1 MRNLGKNMQISRSVL
16 KQLKK
21 TAGEQNVL
29 TDGLSLALYSY
40 DCSLSRTKPDVA
52 ILVPAPQVLPEII
65 KILSENKIPFTP
77 RAAATNHAGGCVT
90 LYGGAVLDLTR
101 LNHILNINTQA
112 KFADVQPGV
121 ITADLQE
128 QAAAQDLLYAPDPAS
143 ARVCTLGGNAAQ
155 NASGA
160 RCMKY
165 GGTADYILEADWITP
180 SGQTLHLNRSNPGPD
195 WIGFLC
201 GSEGTL
207 GIFSQLRLKLID
219 EPKHVKTFLVTF
231 PSLQAGIQTVSDLAA
246 QGIIPRCV
254 EAMDQ
259 YTTQTVEEFAHAGY
273 PTSANALLILELDGT
288 PKQIETQAARLEEIC
303 RKNLCQTF
311 TAARTEAERAKL
323 WLGRRAAYAA
333 TTLTAPNVMVGDG
346 TVPRSQLPLAL
357 QKVNAIIARYGLKA
371 GLLFHAGDGNFH
383 PHLVFDERNRLQ
395 AAQAA
400 KAAKEILQACVECG
414 GTVSGEHGIGVEK
427 RAAMAFEY
435 DKNTLGFFASLKN
448 ALDPM
453 HLANPGKI
461 IPVDFAEKCRPDTPL
476 SPAEEQ
482 LAQEIKKRFE
492 QKTPSYVTGNASRRK
507 PLPHAALN
515 TRMLNKIIEIDKTNY
530 TATVQAGVSTAE
542 LAKRLEKEGVYASFP
557 ADKGTLG
564 GAFAANICPEFSS
577 QVTGIKA
584 ILPTGKLISYGG
596 KVMKNAAGYN
606 LCRLF
611 SGSSGELG
619 LITEL
624 TFKIYATPA
633 QHPGHKPAAVQWP
646 EEFLPV
652 KQAADP
658 AFLFGQIKKENAL

>member
-1 MRNLGKNMQISRSVL
+1 MQISRGVI

-21 TAGEQNVL
+21 IAGETNVL
-29 TDGLSLALYSY
+29 TDDLSLALYSY
-40 DCSLSRTKPDVA
+40 DCSLSRTKPDMAVL
-52 ILVPAPQVLPEII
+52 ISSTQVLAEVIQ
-65 KILSENKIPFTP
+65 ILNKHQIPFTP
-77 RAAATNHAGGCVT
+77 RAAATNHAGGCTT
-90 LYGGAVLDLTR
+90 LYGGVVLDLTR
-101 LNHILNINTQA
+101 LNHILTINTQSQ
-112 KFADVQPGV
+112 FADVQPGV
-121 ITADLQE
+121 ITADLQD
-128 QAAAQDLLYAPDPAS
+128 QASALGLLYAPDPAS

-180 SGQTLHLNRSNPGPD
+180 AGQTLHLDRNTPGPD
-195 WIGFLC
+195 WIGFFC

-273 PTSANALLILELDGT
+273 PTQAHALLILELDGT

-303 RKNLCQTF
+303 RKNSCQTF

-357 QKVNAIIARYGLKA
+357 QKVNDIIARYGLKA

-395 AAQAA
+395 ASLAA

-414 GTVSGEHGIGVEK
+414 GTVSGEHGVGVEK

-435 DKNTLGFFASLKN
+435 DKNTLGFFAALKN
-448 ALDPM
+448 ALDPN
-453 HLANPGKI
+453 HLSNPGKI

-492 QKTPSYVTGNASRRK
+492 QKTPTCVAGLSSRRK
-507 PLPHAALN
+507 HPKQTVLSTRGLN
-515 TRMLNKIIEIDKTNY
+515 QIIEIDKTNY

-542 LAKRLEKEGVYASFP
+542 LAKRLEKEGVYASLP

-564 GAFAANICPEFSS
+564 GAFATNICPEFSR

-584 ILPTGKLISYGG
+584 ILPTGHLISYGG

-611 SGSSGELG
+611 SGSAGELG

-624 TFKIYATPA
+624 TFKIYATP
-633 QHPGHKPAAVQWP
+633 QTRLTLRQPATAQWP
-646 EEFLPV
+646 QEMLPV

-658 AFLFGQIKKENAL
+658 AFLFGQVKKDSPL